1 MTARRYRRLV
11 LFAVVVTAVFAA
23 AAGAARA
30 APAAAPSLPSG
41 DITWHDVWNPT
52 TSDDVYTACAPG
64 AAGAC
69 FAAGFISP
77 VGLGGPES
85 VVAKYDVDG
94 DRLWTDPWMAPN
106 CIEQRF
112 YHATGSKATD
122 TAAFCG
128 TCIQKG
134 SAHYDWLV
142 TKYDGGG
149 TRLWG
154 VIYSGPG
161 TGDQMTWAVV
171 TDKAGNVYA
180 AGNTITAGG
189 SDEIT
194 VVKFAAAD
202 GAVVWAAHHDRP
214 YTDWAHDL
222 VIDGAGNLYVAGFVQ
237 KKAKIGLIPTQD
249 GFVGKVNPDGTWA
262 WAHRVDGPT
271 HRFDELRSVV
281 VCRAGVYVAGVADSE
296 GADPDVLIARYTRDG
311 AHLWTHAWGNSLH
324 QPDWV
329 LDLAVDSAGTAWTA
343 GYTERATAPDHRGL
357 ITRWS
362 AAGVRKGS
370 ATLDPAGA
378 STTLQRVIVTS
389 DRIAY
394 FGGTCA
400 LPPAY
405 DDGDWIE
412 AKYSAKGT
420 HLWDN
425 EWEHLSGSLP
435 VDNSFTDMTTADD
448 TTIIMVGDEADTP
461 GDYGAG
467 IARFM
472 R

>member
-1 MTARRYRRLV
+1 M
-11 LFAVVVTAVFAA
+11 
-23 AAGAARA
+23 
-30 APAAAPSLPSG
+30 
-41 DITWHDVWNPT
+41 
-52 TSDDVYTACAPG
+52 
-64 AAGAC
+64 
-69 FAAGFISP
+69 
-77 VGLGGPES
+77 
-85 VVAKYDVDG
+85 
-94 DRLWTDPWMAPN
+94 
-106 CIEQRF
+106 
-112 YHATGSKATD
+112 
-122 TAAFCG
+122 
-128 TCIQKG
+128 
-134 SAHYDWLV
+134 
-142 TKYDGGG
+142 
-149 TRLWG
+149 
-154 VIYSGPG
+154 
-161 TGDQMTWAVV
+161 
-171 TDKAGNVYA
+171 
-180 AGNTITAGG
+180 
-189 SDEIT
+189 
-194 VVKFAAAD
+194 
-202 GAVVWAAHHDRP
+202 
-214 YTDWAHDL
+214 
-222 VIDGAGNLYVAGFVQ
+222 AGFVQ